1 MPGHRRRSTP
11 AWAAIAGATL
21 LAGLLTSPAFGATGD
36 AADDPVPRPP
46 RITSQGPYTECTAN
60 DCVGRGEPGLPG
72 LFTFRP
78 NEADVDADTGSTDV
92 TGYRVRLIDQ
102 MGAVVVN
109 GAEPPPYTAVPSVAG
124 LQVLEVQARDWGER
138 WGPSTS
144 FLFMVKQAPGA
155 VGQWQFAD
163 RPSNGTGTTTKDTA
177 TEGTERHDAAL
188 KGGATWSDR
197 ARRGEDDYSLDL
209 NSTGLR
215 KPKAYATT
223 AGPPINTGESFT
235 VSTWAYLAD
244 TTSDQVVLS
253 APGTHDAAFELSYS
267 AQHKK
272 WAFGRGA
279 QDRRHTSDV
288 VSYGDA
294 AQPPARVWTHLAGV
308 FDTKRDT
315 DTTNDTIQLFV
326 NGRPQGQPVTLST
339 ATSAYRPWTSARGL
353 QIGRTKANGHHQ
365 RYFHGYVDEAAVWQR
380 ALRPRDLRLVSDL
393 ENESEPATT
402 LVADW
407 NAGPATTGNTI
418 KDYSRYSRTALN
430 LSPEGAQLLPDSMG
444 QGRLVLDGIRGYADA
459 SGPVVDETGSFTV
472 SARVSV
478 NGTEW
483 ASKPVGYRGIVAAQ
497 NLAGTSS
504 WALVLTKLDTDVS
517 LWSFVRTAVDA
528 AGNVTG
534 RVEAQANDVMTD
546 FDTPIDLTGTYDA
559 AAIADDPS
567 DTSGK
572 LTLYIGTSAQATSP
586 QAGHTSQTQGTGNVT
601 VGRAA
606 DGDYLSGTLDRLRIW
621 AGALTANGVGNQ
633 VP

>member
-1 MPGHRRRSTP
+1 MF
-11 AWAAIAGATL
+11 AGATL
-21 LAGLLTSPAFGATGD
+21 LAGLLTSPAFGASGD

-46 RITSQGPYTECTAN
+46 RITSQGPYTECTAD

-78 NEADVDADTGSTDV
+78 NEADIDAATGSTDV
-92 TGYRVRLIDQ
+92 TAYRVRLTDH
-102 MGAVVVN
+102 MGAVVVD

-124 LQVLEVQARDWGER
+124 LQILEVQAKDRGEH

-144 FLFMVKQAPGA
+144 FTFMVKQAPGA

-163 RPSNGTGTTTKDTA
+163 RPSNGSGTTTKDTA
-177 TEGTERHDAAL
+177 SEGMERHDASL

-197 ARRGEDDYSLDL
+197 ARRGEVDSSLDL
-209 NSTGLR
+209 NSTAPR
-215 KPKAYATT
+215 KQKAYATT
-223 AGPPINTGESFT
+223 AGPPINTAESFT
-235 VSTWAYLAD
+235 ISTWAYLAN
-244 TTSDQVVLS
+244 TTSDQAVLS

-279 QDRRHTSDV
+279 QDRRHTTDV

-294 AQPPARVWTHLAGV
+294 ADPPAGVWTHLAGV
-308 FDTKRDT
+308 FDTKRDA
-315 DTTNDTIQLFV
+315 DSTNDTIQLFV
-326 NGRPQGQPVTLST
+326 NGRPQGEPVTLAT
-339 ATSAYRPWTSARGL
+339 ATSAYRPWTSASGL
-353 QIGRTKANGHHQ
+353 QMGRSKANGRHQ
-365 RYFHGYVDEAAVWQR
+365 RYFHGYVDEVAVWQR
-380 ALRPRDLRLVSDL
+380 ALEPMDLRLVSDL
-393 ENESEPATT
+393 EDEYEPATA

-407 NAGPATTGNTI
+407 NAGPVTTGNII
-418 KDYSRYSRTALN
+418 KDISRYGRTALN
-430 LSPEGAQLLPDSMG
+430 LSPDGAQLLPDDMG
-444 QGRLVLDGIRGYADA
+444 LGRLVLDGTRGYADA

-497 NLAGTSS
+497 NLAGASS
-504 WALVLTKLDTDVS
+504 WALVLTKLDTDIS

-546 FDTPIDLTGTYDA
+546 FDTPIDLTGTYNA
-559 AAIADDPS
+559 TAIADDPS
-567 DTSGK
+567 DTSGVLK
-572 LTLYIGTSAQATSP
+572 LYIGTSGQAASP
-586 QAGHTSQTQGTGNVT
+586 QAGHIAQTQGTGNVT

-606 DGDYLSGTLDRLRIW
+606 DGDHLPGSLHRLRIW
-621 AGALTANGVGNQ
+621 AGALTANGVANQ